1 MTKLSSLISG
11 IIFGLGLTISG
22 MVNPE
27 KVLGFLN
34 IFDAWDPSL
43 MFVMIGAI
51 LIFSPLYFIFKRKS
65 KPIFAKN
72 FVVPSNKDIDN
83 KLIIGAVM
91 FGAGWGLAGLCP
103 GPAISAI
110 SFINTS
116 VYLFVLFMFLGFYLG
131 NFIINKNE
139 ANKV

>member
-11 IIFGLGLTISG
+11 IVFGLGLTISG

-34 IFDAWDPSL
+34 IFDSWDPSL

-51 LIFSPLYFIFKRKS
+51 LIFSPLHFIFKRKYQPLFS
-65 KPIFAKN
+65 KSFD
-72 FVVPSNKDIDN
+72 VPSNKNIDKN
-83 KLIIGAVM
+83 LIIGAIM

-110 SFINTS
+110 SLINKD

-131 NFIINKNE
+131 NFIQSWK
-139 ANKV
+139 

>member
-11 IIFGLGLTISG
+11 IIFGIGLTISG

-34 IFDAWDPSL
+34 IFDSWDPSL

-51 LIFSPLYFIFKRKS
+51 LIFSPLHFYFKGKS
-65 KPIFAKN
+65 KPILAKN
-72 FVVPSNKDIDN
+72 FIITSNKDIDKN
-83 KLIIGAVM
+83 LIIGAIM
-91 FGAGWGLAGLCP
+91 FGAGWGLVGLCP

-110 SFINTS
+110 SFLNTS

-131 NFIINKNE
+131 NFFKNKNE
-139 ANKV
+139 TNKV

>member
-11 IIFGLGLTISG
+11 IIFGFGLTISG
-22 MVNPE
+22 MINPA

-65 KPIFAKN
+65 RPIFAKI
-72 FVVPSNKDIDN
+72 FIIPSKKNIDKN
-83 KLIIGAVM
+83 LIIGASM
-91 FGAGWGLAGLCP
+91 FGAGWGLVGLCP

-110 SFINTS
+110 SFLNTNI
-116 VYLFVLFMFLGFYLG
+116 YLFVLFMFIGFYIG
-131 NFIINKNE
+131 NLFKIGNN
-139 ANKV
+139 

>member
-11 IIFGLGLTISG
+11 IVFGLGLTISG

-34 IFDAWDPSL
+34 IFNAWDPSL

-51 LIFSPLYFIFKRKS
+51 LIFSPLHFIFKRKS
-65 KPIFAKN
+65 RPIFAKN
-72 FVVPSNKDIDN
+72 FVISSKTNIDKN
-83 KLIIGAVM
+83 LIIGAIM

-110 SFINTS
+110 SFLNTD
-116 VYLFVLFMFLGFYLG
+116 VYLFVLFMFVGFYLG
-131 NFIINKNE
+131 NFFINKNE
-139 ANKV
+139 PNKI

>member
-11 IIFGLGLTISG
+11 IVFGLGLTISG

-34 IFDAWDPSL
+34 IFNAWDPSL
-43 MFVMIGAI
+43 VFVMIGAI
-51 LIFSPLYFIFKRKS
+51 LIFSPLHFIFKTKS
-65 KPIFAKN
+65 RPIFAKN
-72 FVVPSNKDIDN
+72 FVVFKNKNIDKN
-83 KLIIGAVM
+83 LIFGAIM

-110 SFINTS
+110 SFFNTD
-116 VYLFVLFMFLGFYLG
+116 VYLFVLFMFVGFYLG
-131 NFIINKNE
+131 NLIKTRNN
-139 ANKV
+139 

>member
-91 FGAGWGLAGLCP
+91 FGTGWGLAGLCP

-110 SFINTS
+110 SFLNTS

>member
-11 IIFGLGLTISG
+11 IVFGLGLTISG

-51 LIFSPLYFIFKRKS
+51 IIFSPLHFIFKRKS
-65 KPIFAKN
+65 RPIFAKN
-72 FVVPSNKDIDN
+72 FVLPSNNNIDN
-83 KLIIGAVM
+83 NLIIGAIM
-91 FGAGWGLAGLCP
+91 FGTGWGLAGLCP

-110 SFINTS
+110 SFLNTS
-116 VYLFVLFMFLGFYLG
+116 VYLFVIFMFLGFYLG
-131 NFIINKNE
+131 NIIQSWK
-139 ANKV
+139 

>member
-11 IIFGLGLTISG
+11 IIFGTGLTISG
-22 MVNPE
+22 MVNSK

-51 LIFSPLYFIFKRKS
+51 LIFSPLHFVFKRKS

-72 FVVPSNKDIDN
+72 FIVTSNTDIDKN
-83 KLIIGAVM
+83 LIIGAIM
-91 FGAGWGLAGLCP
+91 FGAGWGLVGLCP

-110 SFINTS
+110 SFLNTS

-131 NFIINKNE
+131 NFFKNKNE
-139 ANKV
+139 TNKV

>member
-11 IIFGLGLTISG
+11 IIFGIGLTISG

-34 IFDAWDPSL
+34 IFDSWDPSL
-43 MFVMIGAI
+43 MLVMIGAI
-51 LIFSPLYFIFKRKS
+51 LIFSPLHFYFKRKS

-72 FVVPSNKDIDN
+72 FIVTSNRDIDKN
-83 KLIIGAVM
+83 LIIGAIM
-91 FGAGWGLAGLCP
+91 FGAGWGLVGLCP

-110 SFINTS
+110 SFLNTS

-131 NFIINKNE
+131 NFFKNKNE
-139 ANKV
+139 TNKI